1 MNDHDDNI
9 FDEDDALDY
18 IMSEEV
24 EKDSRQQ
31 KPQTGCLGLLVA
43 VIALPFPLFYFGLLL
58 LLNWF
63 RLRMSWSNLK

>member
-31 KPQTGCLGLLVA
+31 QSRTGCLGLLA
-43 VIALPFPLFYFGLLL
+43 VIALPTYLLYFGISFL
-58 LLNWF
+58 
-63 RLRMSWSNLK
+63 

>member
-24 EKDSRQQ
+24 EKKAQQ
-31 KPQTGCLGLLVA
+31 QPRTGCLGLLA
-43 VIALPFPLFYFGLLL
+43 VIALPASMIYFGLS
-58 LLNWF
+58 F
-63 RLRMSWSNLK
+63 I